1 MATDGDDP
9 LGKLL
14 DLPLH
19 GAMDMDE
26 LHDYNRRLSHA
37 VGYIMPYGLLP
48 VKRIVVS
55 NRRVIGYYTVCPG

>member
-1 MATDGDDP
+1 MATDGDD
-9 LGKLL
+9 LFGKLL

-26 LHDYNRRLSHA
+26 LHDYNRGSSHA

-55 NRRVIGYYTVCPG
+55 NRRGIG